1 MLSSLPRTRAIA
13 AWETVILALCRP
25 CLRQLWRLSLTL
37 RYDFDPTSM
46 NGEYMRAVGALSGVL
61 LLFLVWVLWGGLL
74 KTPVLQ
80 LGIASSILVAWLSMR
95 MDLPRPYLF
104 TLNLVHRLPRYWL
117 WLLAQMVI
125 SNVQV
130 LRLVLGPQ
138 SSLNTTLIDIE
149 ALPRGNFGRAL
160 LGNTITL
167 TPGTLTIAIEAKTI
181 TVHCL
186 TQANARDLAAGSMNR
201 RVAEVVAR

>member
-1 MLSSLPRTRAIA
+1 
-13 AWETVILALCRP
+13 
-25 CLRQLWRLSLTL
+25 
-37 RYDFDPTSM
+37 
-46 NGEYMRAVGALSGVL
+46 MRAVGMVSGVA

-80 LGIASSILVAWLSMR
+80 LGMASCILVAWLAMR
-95 MDLPRPYLF
+95 MDLPRPYLY
-104 TLNLVHRLPRYWL
+104 TLNLLYRLPRYWL
-117 WLLAQMVI
+117 WLLVQMVI

-130 LRLVLGPQ
+130 LRLVLGPK
-138 SSLNTTLIDIE
+138 SALNTTLIDLQ

-167 TPGTLTIAIEAKTI
+167 TPGTLTIGIDGKTI

-186 TQANARDLAAGSMNR
+186 TASNAQDLAEGAMNR
-201 RVAEVVAR
+201 RVAQVVAR

>member
-1 MLSSLPRTRAIA
+1 M
-13 AWETVILALCRP
+13 
-25 CLRQLWRLSLTL
+25 RQLWLLSLTL
-37 RYDFDPTSM
+37 RYDFGPTSM
-46 NGEYMRAVGALSGVL
+46 NGKYMRAVGILSGVL
-61 LLFLVWVLWGGLL
+61 LLFAVWVLWGGLL
-74 KTPVLQ
+74 KTPVLE

-95 MDLPRPYLF
+95 MDLPRPYLY
-104 TLNLVHRLPRYWL
+104 TLNLAYRLPRYWL
-117 WLLAQMVI
+117 WLLVQMVI

-130 LRLVLGPQ
+130 LRLVLGPK
-138 SSLNTTLIDIE
+138 SALDTTLIDIQ

-186 TQANARDLAAGSMNR
+186 TKANALDLAEGAMNR

>member
-1 MLSSLPRTRAIA
+1 
-13 AWETVILALCRP
+13 
-25 CLRQLWRLSLTL
+25 
-37 RYDFDPTSM
+37 
-46 NGEYMRAVGALSGVL
+46 MRAVGIVSGVV

-80 LGIASSILVAWLSMR
+80 LGVASSILVAWLAVR
-95 MDLPRPYLF
+95 MDLPRPYLY
-104 TLNLVHRLPRYWL
+104 TLNLAYRLPRYWF
-117 WLLAQMVI
+117 WLLGQMVL
-125 SNVQV
+125 SNIQV
-130 LRLVLGPQ
+130 LRLVLGPK
-138 SSLNTTLIDIE
+138 SSLETTLIDIE

-186 TQANARDLAAGSMNR
+186 TKGNALDLGEGSMNR
-201 RVAEVVAR
+201 RVAKVVAR